1 MPAPS
6 IGNSA
11 PKFIVGANHDRGHI
25 QKAGATEKG
34 VHRNLGYH
42 YTSTG
47 YTPGGLSPSRLL
59 NSTLRWVTLST
70 PFSKLGNAI
79 QGGYDSQATATSGKA
94 RYWTGAIIKGCAN
107 ITGGAA
113 GLVSGTLATGTA
125 ITTNIVGG
133 LGRGVAGSF
142 VGLGGWIANKQEWK
156 SKALDLMRTSFIR
169 KNEQTPLN
177 AKGAE
182 NVMDRAQLA
191 RITSS
196 TSYREMPKG
205 FQTAKI
211 DEIPGSI
218 LARGAANSSTGED
231 AKLRAHTA
239 IRSTEHGGPIDSDPF
254 VLTGDAWS
262 ALKVCVFKTTAEP
275 PKFVLSFAGTELK
288 DGRLATIK
296 SDFNQTFG
304 IKDTAFED
312 AERVVKAFADKYG
325 EDNIEIVGHSL
336 GGALAQYAGIKH
348 GVKVTAFNSMG
359 LSVSLRDRL
368 GAKRINEANVT
379 HINSSGDSLSQ
390 GVENGRLGITASSQ
404 VGKRYVI
411 DVDHKKGHK
420 MESITDGLEKTILQT
435 VPVEVP
441 PVEIQNTF

>member
-1 MPAPS
+1 MPAQ
-6 IGNSA
+6 IGNA
-11 PKFIVGANHDRGHI
+11 PARILTEAPHDRGHI
-25 QKAGATEKG
+25 QQAGASPGG

-47 YTPGGLSPSRLL
+47 FTPLGLSPSRML
-59 NSTLRWVTLST
+59 NTTLRWVTLSA
-70 PFSKLGNAI
+70 PFTKLGNAI
-79 QGGYDSQATATSGKA
+79 QGGYDAKAATASGEA

-107 ITGGAA
+107 ITAGAAGVASGAVATGTSLAANVVGGLGRVVVGSFVGLA
-113 GLVSGTLATGTA
+113 GLVSG
-125 ITTNIVGG
+125 
-133 LGRGVAGSF
+133 
-142 VGLGGWIANKQEWK
+142 K
-156 SKALDLMRTSFIR
+156 SELKKTALDLFKFSFVN
-169 KNEQTPLN
+169 KGTQTPLD
-177 AKGAE
+177 AEGAE
-182 NVMDRAQLA
+182 SIRSQAQLA

-196 TSYREMPKG
+196 TSYRQMPEG

-211 DEIPGSI
+211 EDIPDSV
-218 LARGAANSSTGED
+218 LARGATNSSTGED

-239 IRSTEHGGPIDSDPF
+239 IRSDDHGGPTASDPF

-262 ALKVCVFKTTAEP
+262 ALKVCVFKTTGDP
-275 PKFVLSFAGTELK
+275 QKFVLSFAGTEFK

-296 SDFNQTFG
+296 SDINQTFG

-325 EDNIEIVGHSL
+325 KDNIEVVGHSL
-336 GGALAQYAGIKH
+336 GGALAQYSGIKH

-368 GAKRINEANVT
+368 GAQKINEANVT

-390 GVENGRLGITASSQ
+390 KVEGRRFGITASSQ

-420 MESITDGLEKTILQT
+420 MESISDGLQKLTSVQVGLLDEDL
-435 VPVEVP
+435 E
-441 PVEIQNTF
+441 ENQN

>member
-1 MPAPS
+1 MAAPT
-6 IGNSA
+6 IGNSP
-11 PKFIVGANHDRGHI
+11 PKFITGANHDRGHI
-25 QKAGATEKG
+25 QHTGANPNG

-59 NSTLRWVTLST
+59 NTTLRWVTLST

-79 QGGYDSQATATSGKA
+79 QGGYDSQATTTSGKA
-94 RYWTGAIIKGCAN
+94 RYWTGAIIKGFAN

-113 GLVSGTLATGTA
+113 GLVSGTVATGTA
-125 ITTNIVGG
+125 MTTNIVGG
-133 LGRGVAGSF
+133 LGRVVAGS
-142 VGLGGWIANKQEWK
+142 VIGLGGLIANKQEWK
-156 SKALDLMRTSFIR
+156 SKALDLMRTSLIR

-177 AKGAE
+177 AEGAE
-182 NVMDRAQLA
+182 NVMDQAQLA

-196 TSYREMPKG
+196 SSYRRMPEG
-205 FQTAKI
+205 FQMA
-211 DEIPGSI
+211 EIKDIPDSV
-218 LARGAANSSTGED
+218 LARGATNTSTGED
-231 AKLRAHTA
+231 AKLRAHPATP
-239 IRSTEHGGPIDSDPF
+239 SDQGGVPTTNEPL

-262 ALKVCVFKTTAEP
+262 ALKVCVFKTTTEP
-275 PKFVLSFAGTELK
+275 PKFVLSFAGTEFK
-288 DGRLATIK
+288 DGRLATLK
-296 SDFNQTFG
+296 SDVNQTFG

-312 AERVVKAFADKYG
+312 AERVVKAFAKQYG
-325 EDNIEIVGHSL
+325 ADNIEVVGHSL

-368 GAKRINEANVT
+368 GAKKINEANVT

-390 GVENGRLGITASSQ
+390 RVEHGRFGITASSQ

-411 DVDHKKGHK
+411 DVKHEGGHK
-420 MESITDGLEKTILQT
+420 MEKVLDGLKQLTPENSPID
-435 VPVEVP
+435 VP
-441 PVEIQNTF
+441 PEEIQNTF

>member
-1 MPAPS
+1 MPATR

-11 PKFIVGANHDRGHI
+11 PQFITRANHDRGHI
-25 QKAGATEKG
+25 QEAGATEKG

-59 NSTLRWVTLST
+59 NTTLRWVTLST

-79 QGGYDSQATATSGKA
+79 QGGYDSQATTTSGKA
-94 RYWTGAIIKGCAN
+94 RYWTGAIIKGFAN

-113 GLVSGTLATGTA
+113 GLVSGTVATGTA
-125 ITTNIVGG
+125 MTTNIVGG
-133 LGRGVAGSF
+133 LGRVVAGAI
-142 VGLGGWIANKQEWK
+142 VGLGGVFANKQEWK
-156 SKALDLMRTSFIR
+156 SKALDLMKTSFLR

-177 AKGAE
+177 AEGAK
-182 NVMDRAQLA
+182 NVMDQAQLA

-196 TSYREMPKG
+196 TSYRRMPEG

-211 DEIPGSI
+211 EDIPVSV
-218 LARGAANSSTGED
+218 LARGATTTSTGED
-231 AKLRAHTA
+231 AKLRGNIA
-239 IRSTEHGGPIDSDPF
+239 IRADQHGGPTDSDPL
-254 VLTGDAWS
+254 VLVGDAWS
-262 ALKVCVFKTTAEP
+262 ALKVCVFKTTDEP
-275 PKFVLSFAGTELK
+275 TKFVLSFAGTELK
-288 DGRLATIK
+288 DGRHATVK
-296 SDFNQTFG
+296 SDVNQTLG

-312 AERVVKAFADKYG
+312 AERVVKAFAKQYG
-325 EDNIEIVGHSL
+325 ADNIEVVGHSL

-368 GAKRINEANVT
+368 GAEKINEANVT

-390 GVENGRLGITASSQ
+390 RVEAGRFGITASSQ

-411 DVDHKKGHK
+411 DVEHKGGHK
-420 MESITDGLEKTILQT
+420 MEKILDGLEKMTPQTGPPDVLQQRI
-435 VPVEVP
+435 E
-441 PVEIQNTF
+441 NTL